1 MFGIPLEVVTMLGST
16 VGGAVMRIWSQSN
29 ADKAEQWKM
38 ALEAGRENEL
48 SRSAAREWS
57 TPHAN
62 WTRKFL
68 VVSFMA
74 MAAWILIAPV
84 LFSTTSQV
92 PVIST
97 SGFKLLFLDFT
108 KEITTWVELEGIVT
122 PEWLSHAILAICGLY
137 FGSSISSR
145 R

>member
-48 SRSAAREWS
+48 SKSAAREWS

-68 VVSFMA
+68 VVSFMVMA
-74 MAAWILIAPV
+74 MFIIVAP
-84 LFSTTSQV
+84 LLGQSTQV

-97 SGFKLLFLDFT
+97 EGFKLLFLDFT
-108 KEITTWVELEGIVT
+108 KDITTWVELEGVVT
-122 PEWLSHAILAICGLY
+122 PEWLSHAIMAVVGLY
-137 FGSSISSR
+137 FGSSITSR

>member
-1 MFGIPLEVVTMLGST
+1 MFGLPLEIITMLGST
-16 VGGAVMRIWSQSN
+16 IGGAVMRIWSQSN

-74 MAAWILIAPV
+74 MAMFLILAP
-84 LFSTTSQV
+84 LLGQTTQV

-97 SGFKLLFLDFT
+97 EGFKLLFLDFT
-108 KEITTWVELEGIVT
+108 KEVTEYIQLEGVVT
-122 PEWLSHAILAICGLY
+122 PEWLSHAIMAVVGLY

>member
-1 MFGIPLEVVTMLGST
+1 MFGIPMEVITMLGST
-16 VGGAVMRIWSQSN
+16 LGGAVMRIWSQSS

-74 MAAWILIAPV
+74 MAMFLILAP
-84 LFSTTSQV
+84 LLGQTTQV
-92 PVIST
+92 PIIST
-97 SGFKLLFLDFT
+97 EGFKLLFLDFT
-108 KEITTWVELEGIVT
+108 KEVTEYIQLEGVVT
-122 PEWLSHAILAICGLY
+122 PEWLSHAIMAVVGLY

>member
-1 MFGIPLEVVTMLGST
+1 MFGIPMEVITMLGST

-29 ADKAEQWKM
+29 ADKADQWKM

-68 VVSFMA
+68 VVSFMTMA
-74 MAAWILIAPV
+74 MFIILAP
-84 LFSTTSQV
+84 LLGQTTQV
-92 PVIST
+92 PIIST
-97 SGFKLLFLDFT
+97 EGFKLLFLDFT
-108 KEITTWVELEGIVT
+108 HEVTEYIQLEGVVT
-122 PEWLSHAILAICGLY
+122 PEWLSHAIMAVVGLY
-137 FGSSISSR
+137 FGASISSR

>member
-1 MFGIPLEVVTMLGST
+1 MFGIPMEGITMLGST

-29 ADKAEQWKM
+29 ADKADQWKM

-68 VVSFMA
+68 VVSFMTMA
-74 MAAWILIAPV
+74 MFIILAP
-84 LFSTTSQV
+84 LLGQTTQV
-92 PVIST
+92 PIIST
-97 SGFKLLFLDFT
+97 EGFKLLFLDFT
-108 KEITTWVELEGIVT
+108 HEVTEYIQLEGIVT
-122 PEWLSHAILAICGLY
+122 PEWLSHAIMAVVGLY
-137 FGSSISSR
+137 FGASISSR

>member
-1 MFGIPLEVVTMLGST
+1 MFGIPMEVITMLGST
-16 VGGAVMRIWSQSN
+16 VGGAVMRIWSQAN

-68 VVSFMA
+68 VVSFMTMA
-74 MAAWILIAPV
+74 MFIIAAPL
-84 LFSTTSQV
+84 LGQTTQV
-92 PVIST
+92 PVVST
-97 SGFKLLFLDFT
+97 EGFKLLFLDFT
-108 KEITTWVELEGIVT
+108 KDVTEYIQLEGVVT
-122 PEWLSHAILAICGLY
+122 PEWLSHAIMAVVGLY
-137 FGSSISSR
+137 FGASISSR
-145 R
+145 K

>member
-1 MFGIPLEVVTMLGST
+1 MFGIPMEVITMLGST
-16 VGGAVMRIWSQSN
+16 LGGAVMRIWSQSN
-29 ADKAEQWKM
+29 ADKASQWKM
-38 ALEAGRENEL
+38 ALEAGRETET

-74 MAAWILIAPV
+74 MAMFLILAP
-84 LFSTTSQV
+84 LLGQTTQV
-92 PVIST
+92 PIIST
-97 SGFKLLFLDFT
+97 EGFKLLFLDFT
-108 KEITTWVELEGIVT
+108 HEVTEYIQLEGAVT
-122 PEWLSHAILAICGLY
+122 PEWLSHAIMAVVGLY

>member
-1 MFGIPLEVVTMLGST
+1 MFGIPLEVITMLGST
-16 VGGAVMRIWSQSN
+16 VGGAVMRIWSQAN

-48 SRSAAREWS
+48 SKSAAREWS

-68 VVSFMA
+68 VVSFMTMA
-74 MAAWILIAPV
+74 MFIIAAPL
-84 LFSTTSQV
+84 LGQTTQV
-92 PVIST
+92 PIVST
-97 SGFKLLFLDFT
+97 EGFKLLFLDFT
-108 KEITTWVELEGIVT
+108 KDVTEYIQLEGVVT
-122 PEWLSHAILAICGLY
+122 PEWLSHAIMAVVGLY
-137 FGSSISSR
+137 FGSSITSR

>member
-1 MFGIPLEVVTMLGST
+1 MFGIPMEVITMLGST
-16 VGGAVMRIWSQSN
+16 IGGAFMRVWSQSN

-48 SRSAAREWS
+48 SKSAAREWS

-74 MAAWILIAPV
+74 MAMFLILAP
-84 LFSTTSQV
+84 LLGQTTQV
-92 PVIST
+92 PIVST
-97 SGFKLLFLDFT
+97 EGFKLLFLDFT
-108 KEITTWVELEGIVT
+108 HEITEYIQLEGVVT
-122 PEWLSHAILAICGLY
+122 PEWLSHAIMAVVGLY
-137 FGSSISSR
+137 FGSSITSR

>member
-38 ALEAGRENEL
+38 ALEAGRETEL

-74 MAAWILIAPV
+74 MAMFLILAP
-84 LFSTTSQV
+84 LLGQTSQV

-97 SGFKLLFLDFT
+97 EGFKILFLDFT
-108 KEITTWVELEGIVT
+108 HEVTEYIQLEGVVT
-122 PEWLSHAILAICGLY
+122 PEWLSHAIMAVVGLY

>member
-1 MFGIPLEVVTMLGST
+1 MFGIPMEVITMLGST
-16 VGGAVMRIWSQSN
+16 IGGAVMRIWSQSN

-74 MAAWILIAPV
+74 MAMFLILAP
-84 LFSTTSQV
+84 LLGQTSQV
-92 PVIST
+92 PIVST
-97 SGFKLLFLDFT
+97 EGFKLLFLDFT
-108 KEITTWVELEGIVT
+108 REVTQFVQLEGIVT
-122 PEWLSHAILAICGLY
+122 PEWLSHAIMAVVGLY

>member
-1 MFGIPLEVVTMLGST
+1 MFGIPMEVITMLGST
-16 VGGAVMRIWSQSN
+16 VGGAVMRIWSQAN

-48 SRSAAREWS
+48 SKSAAREWS

-68 VVSFMA
+68 VVSFMTMA
-74 MAAWILIAPV
+74 MFIIAAP
-84 LFSTTSQV
+84 LFGQTTQV
-92 PVIST
+92 PVVST
-97 SGFKLLFLDFT
+97 EGFKLLFLDFT
-108 KEITTWVELEGIVT
+108 KDVTEYIQLEGVVT
-122 PEWLSHAILAICGLY
+122 PEWLSHAIMAVVGLY
-137 FGSSISSR
+137 FGASISSR

>member
-1 MFGIPLEVVTMLGST
+1 MFGIPMEVITMLGST
-16 VGGAVMRIWSQSN
+16 LGGAFMRIWSQSN
-29 ADKAEQWKM
+29 TDKAEQWKM

-74 MAAWILIAPV
+74 MAMFLILAP
-84 LFSTTSQV
+84 LLGQTTQV
-92 PVIST
+92 PIIST
-97 SGFKLLFLDFT
+97 EGFKLLFLDFT
-108 KEITTWVELEGIVT
+108 REVTEYIQLEGVVT
-122 PEWLSHAILAICGLY
+122 PEWLSHAIMAVVGLY
-137 FGSSISSR
+137 FGSSICSR

>member
-1 MFGIPLEVVTMLGST
+1 MFGIPMEVITMLGST
-16 VGGAVMRIWSQSN
+16 IGGAFMRVWSQAN

-48 SRSAAREWS
+48 SKSAAREWS

-74 MAAWILIAPV
+74 MAMFLILAP
-84 LFSTTSQV
+84 LLGQTTQV
-92 PVIST
+92 PIVST
-97 SGFKLLFLDFT
+97 EGFKLLFLDFT
-108 KEITTWVELEGIVT
+108 HEITQYIQLEGVVT
-122 PEWLSHAILAICGLY
+122 PEWLSHAIMAVVGLY
-137 FGSSISSR
+137 FGSSITSR

>member
-1 MFGIPLEVVTMLGST
+1 MFGIPMEVITMLGST
-16 VGGAVMRIWSQSN
+16 IGGAVMRIWSQSS

-74 MAAWILIAPV
+74 MAMFLILAP
-84 LFSTTSQV
+84 LLGQTTQV
-92 PVIST
+92 PIIST
-97 SGFKLLFLDFT
+97 EGFKLLFLDFT
-108 KEITTWVELEGIVT
+108 KEVTEYIQLEGVVT
-122 PEWLSHAILAICGLY
+122 PEWLSHAIMAVVGLY

>member
-1 MFGIPLEVVTMLGST
+1 MFGIPLEVITMLGST
-16 VGGAVMRIWSQSN
+16 VGGAVMRIWSQAN

-48 SRSAAREWS
+48 SKSAAREWS

-68 VVSFMA
+68 VVSFMTMA
-74 MAAWILIAPV
+74 MFIIAAPL
-84 LFSTTSQV
+84 LGQTTQV
-92 PVIST
+92 PIVST
-97 SGFKLLFLDFT
+97 EGFKLLFLDFT
-108 KEITTWVELEGIVT
+108 KEVTEYIQLEGVVT
-122 PEWLSHAILAICGLY
+122 PEWLSHAIMAVVGLY
-137 FGSSISSR
+137 FGASISSR

>member
-1 MFGIPLEVVTMLGST
+1 MFGLPLEIITMLGST
-16 VGGAVMRIWSQSN
+16 IGGAVMRIWSQSN

-48 SRSAAREWS
+48 SRSATREWS

-74 MAAWILIAPV
+74 MAMFLILAP
-84 LFSTTSQV
+84 LLGQTTQV
-92 PVIST
+92 PIIST
-97 SGFKLLFLDFT
+97 EGFKILFLDFT
-108 KEITTWVELEGIVT
+108 KEVTEYIQLEGVVT
-122 PEWLSHAILAICGLY
+122 PEWLSHAIMAVVGLY

>member
-1 MFGIPLEVVTMLGST
+1 MFGIPMEVITMLGST
-16 VGGAVMRIWSQSN
+16 VGGAVMRIWSQAN

-74 MAAWILIAPV
+74 MAMFLILAP
-84 LFSTTSQV
+84 LLGQTSQV
-92 PVIST
+92 PIVST
-97 SGFKLLFLDFT
+97 EGFKLLFLDFT
-108 KEITTWVELEGIVT
+108 HEVTEYIQLEGVVT
-122 PEWLSHAILAICGLY
+122 PEWLSHAIMAVVGLY

>member
-1 MFGIPLEVVTMLGST
+1 MFGIPMEVVTMLGST

-48 SRSAAREWS
+48 SISAARELS

-62 WTRKFL
+62 LTRKFL

-74 MAAWILIAPV
+74 MAMFLILAP
-84 LFSTTSQV
+84 LLGQTSQV

-97 SGFKLLFLDFT
+97 EGFKILFLDFT
-108 KEITTWVELEGIVT
+108 HEVTEYIELEGVVT
-122 PEWLSHAILAICGLY
+122 PEWLSHAIMAVVGLY

>member
-1 MFGIPLEVVTMLGST
+1 MLGST

-48 SRSAAREWS
+48 SRSAARERS

-74 MAAWILIAPV
+74 MAMFLILAP
-84 LFSTTSQV
+84 LLGQTSQV

-97 SGFKLLFLDFT
+97 EGFKILFLDFT
-108 KEITTWVELEGIVT
+108 HEVTEYIQLEGVVT
-122 PEWLSHAILAICGLY
+122 PEWLSHAIMAVVGLY

>member
-1 MFGIPLEVVTMLGST
+1 MFGIPLEVITMLGST
-16 VGGAVMRIWSQSN
+16 VGGAVMRIWSQAN

-48 SRSAAREWS
+48 SKSAAREWS

-74 MAAWILIAPV
+74 MAMFLILAP
-84 LFSTTSQV
+84 LLGQTTQV
-92 PVIST
+92 PIVST
-97 SGFKLLFLDFT
+97 EGFKLLFLDFT
-108 KEITTWVELEGIVT
+108 KDVTEYIQLEGVVT
-122 PEWLSHAILAICGLY
+122 PEWLSHAIMAVVGLY
-137 FGSSISSR
+137 FGSSITSR

>member
-1 MFGIPLEVVTMLGST
+1 MFGIPMEVVTMLGST

-48 SRSAAREWS
+48 SKSAAREWS

-68 VVSFMA
+68 VVSFMVMA
-74 MAAWILIAPV
+74 MFIIVAP
-84 LFSTTSQV
+84 LLGQSTQV

-97 SGFKLLFLDFT
+97 EGFKLLFLDFT
-108 KEITTWVELEGIVT
+108 KDITTWVELEGVVT
-122 PEWLSHAILAICGLY
+122 PEWLSHAIMAVVGLY
-137 FGSSISSR
+137 FGSSITSR

>member
-1 MFGIPLEVVTMLGST
+1 MFGIPMEVITMLGST
-16 VGGAVMRIWSQSN
+16 VGGAVMRIWSQAN

-48 SRSAAREWS
+48 SKSAAREWS

-68 VVSFMA
+68 VVSFMTMA
-74 MAAWILIAPV
+74 MFIIAAPL
-84 LFSTTSQV
+84 LGQTTQV
-92 PVIST
+92 PIVST
-97 SGFKLLFLDFT
+97 EGFKLLFLDFT
-108 KEITTWVELEGIVT
+108 RDVTQYIQLEGIVT
-122 PEWLSHAILAICGLY
+122 PEWLSHAIMAVVGLY
-137 FGSSISSR
+137 FGASISSR

>member
-1 MFGIPLEVVTMLGST
+1 MFGIPMEVITMLGST
-16 VGGAVMRIWSQSN
+16 VGGAVMRIWSQAN

-68 VVSFMA
+68 VVSFMTMA
-74 MAAWILIAPV
+74 MFIIAAPL
-84 LFSTTSQV
+84 LGQTTQV
-92 PVIST
+92 PIVST
-97 SGFKLLFLDFT
+97 EGFKLLFLDFT
-108 KEITTWVELEGIVT
+108 KDVTEYIQLEGVVT
-122 PEWLSHAILAICGLY
+122 PEWLSHAIMAVVGLY
-137 FGSSISSR
+137 FGSSITSR

>member
-1 MFGIPLEVVTMLGST
+1 MFGIPMEVITMLGST
-16 VGGAVMRIWSQSN
+16 LGGAVMRIWSQSN

-48 SRSAAREWS
+48 SKSAAREWS

-74 MAAWILIAPV
+74 MAMFLILAP
-84 LFSTTSQV
+84 LLGQTTQV
-92 PVIST
+92 PIIST
-97 SGFKLLFLDFT
+97 EGFKLLFLDFT
-108 KEITTWVELEGIVT
+108 KDVVNYVELEGFVT
-122 PEWLSHAILAICGLY
+122 PEWLSHAIMAVVGLY
-137 FGSSISSR
+137 FGSSITSR

>member
-1 MFGIPLEVVTMLGST
+1 VFGIPLEVVTMLGST

-74 MAAWILIAPV
+74 MAMFLILAP
-84 LFSTTSQV
+84 LLGQTSQV

-97 SGFKLLFLDFT
+97 EGFKILFLDFT
-108 KEITTWVELEGIVT
+108 KEVTQYVELEGIVT
-122 PEWLSHAILAICGLY
+122 PEWLSHAIMAVVGLY